1 MAIWQI
7 KLDNRDVVK
16 YRRKL
21 KSRGFIS
28 SNYFSSNGFDLKKL
42 RKLADEG
49 KLDAIR
55 CTVGQSVRWYYA
67 EDQAELA
74 RLRDQICWAGR
85 TSGSSY

>member
-7 KLDNRDVVK
+7 ELDNRDVLQ
-16 YRRKL
+16 YRRRL

-28 SNYFSSNGFDLKKL
+28 SNYFSSNGFDLTKM
-42 RKLADEG
+42 RKLAGEG
-49 KLDAIR
+49 KIDAVK

-74 RLRDQICWAGR
+74 RLKGEVC
-85 TSGSSY
+85 